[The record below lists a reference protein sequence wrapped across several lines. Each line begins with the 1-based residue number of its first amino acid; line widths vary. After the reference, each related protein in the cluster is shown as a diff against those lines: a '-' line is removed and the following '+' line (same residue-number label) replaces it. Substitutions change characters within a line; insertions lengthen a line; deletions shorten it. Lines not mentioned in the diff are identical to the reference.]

1 MCRSLKA
8 LSLLVT
14 EYFDLPNLSFISFP
28 DVNHVRSDKVSQQ
41 PTQDKMVASVPM
53 ANFQMA
59 PTNSV
64 TPFSISMQHPNQQSQ
79 VPKEAAVVDSA
90 TQRLLEE
97 NNQLLNQIAAN
108 IETFKTVD
116 NMDLF
121 LRTSS
126 NIKTILSRM
135 SETPGIMSQMASLP
149 LSINEDQLCSLIQL
163 NRMVASYGTSS
174 MSHHKKQ
181 EPRS

>member
-1 MCRSLKA
+1 MYLM
-8 LSLLVT
+8 LILL
-14 EYFDLPNLSFISFP
+14 LIAFIWLHSE
-28 DVNHVRSDKVSQQ
+28 
-41 PTQDKMVASVPM
+41 A
-53 ANFQMA
+53 
-59 PTNSV
+59 
-64 TPFSISMQHPNQQSQ
+64 
-79 VPKEAAVVDSA
+79 AAVVDSA

-163 NRMVASYGTSS
+163 NRMVRT
-174 MSHHKKQ
+174 HDL
-181 EPRS
+181 

>member
-1 MCRSLKA
+1 MYLM
-8 LSLLVT
+8 LILL
-14 EYFDLPNLSFISFP
+14 LIAFIWLHSE
-28 DVNHVRSDKVSQQ
+28 
-41 PTQDKMVASVPM
+41 A
-53 ANFQMA
+53 
-59 PTNSV
+59 
-64 TPFSISMQHPNQQSQ
+64 
-79 VPKEAAVVDSA
+79 AAVVDSA
-90 TQRLLEE
+90 TQHLLEE

-108 IETFKTVD
+108 IETFKTVE

-149 LSINEDQLCSLIQL
+149 LSINEDHLCSLIQL
-163 NRMVASYGTSS
+163 NRMVVSYGTPS
-174 MSHHKKQ
+174 MSHHTKQ